1 MMLQTNYPL
10 IDTVRNAKR
19 FYTPKSLWNKEL
31 IFILVL
37 LVSQLAQGIIIGFR
51 VMPSTM
57 QWMQERLD
65 TTGNI
70 DPNEAMDY
78 ITNLTMQPA
87 NMRIVLYSTIL
98 GTLTILF
105 FCRHIEGRKYRT
117 MGFKKEGAVKQYLIG
132 MLSGFVLFS
141 LVVLLAF
148 LMGGLQWNGY
158 QGGAIG
164 SILVVFFGFLF
175 QGMSEE
181 VVFRGCCMTTI
192 LRHHN
197 VYWAVGL
204 NSFFFGIMH
213 AFNKGFTL
221 FALFNLILYAVM
233 ASLYMLKT
241 DNLWGVCALHGVW
254 NFVQGN
260 FYGLPVSGIDS
271 GDKVFSMSLKG
282 ADILNGGAFGLE
294 ASLATTI
301 VLSVTIAILLFVPL
315 PFCVNGQKPTEE
327 TEQPS

>member
-1 MMLQTNYPL
+1 MTLQNYYPL
-10 IDTVRNAKR
+10 IDTIRNARR
-19 FYTPKSLWNKEL
+19 FYTPKSLWGKEL
-31 IFILVL
+31 VFIIVML
-37 LVSQLAQGIIIGFR
+37 LSQLAEGIIIGAK
-51 VMPSTM
+51 VMPSLFEWGEEQLEKNGTIPM
-57 QWMQERLD
+57 DELMDKIW
-65 TTGNI
+65 NI
-70 DPNEAMDY
+70 TADPV
-78 ITNLTMQPA
+78 

-105 FCRHIEGRKYRT
+105 FCRQIEGRRFET
-117 MGFKKEGAVKQYLIG
+117 MGFRKEGAVRQYLIG

-141 LVVLLAF
+141 LIVLLSWS
-148 LMGGLQWNGY
+148 MGGLEFHGY
-158 QGGAIG
+158 YGGAVS
-164 SILVVFFGFLF
+164 SILIILLGFLF

-197 VYWAVGL
+197 VYWAIGL

-213 AFNKGFTL
+213 GMNKGFTM
-221 FALFNLILYAVM
+221 FALFNLMLYAVM
-233 ASLYMLKT
+233 ASLYVLRT

-301 VLSVTIAILLFVPL
+301 ILSIAIAVLLFVPL
-315 PFCVNGQKPTEE
+315 PFCVNGQKEE
-327 TEQPS
+327 TENIS

>member
-1 MMLQTNYPL
+1 MTLQTNYPL
-10 IDTVRNAKR
+10 IDTIRKAKR
-19 FYTPKSLWNKEL
+19 FSTPKSLAGKVGVFV
-31 IFILVL
+31 IVL
-37 LVSQLAQGIIIGFR
+37 LISQLVQGIIIGFR
-51 VMPSTM
+51 VMPSFM
-57 QWMQERLD
+57 QWMQEQFD
-65 TTGNI
+65 TTGTI
-70 DPNEAMDY
+70 DTNEAMDY
-78 ITNLTMQPA
+78 MTNLTMQPG

-105 FCRHIEGRKYRT
+105 FCRQVERRKYQT
-117 MGFKKEGAVKQYLIG
+117 MGFRKEGAVKQYLIG

-158 QGGAIG
+158 QNGAIG
-164 SILVVFFGFLF
+164 SIIIVLFGFLF

-181 VVFRGCCMTTI
+181 VVFRGYCMTTI

-197 VYWAVGL
+197 VYWAIGL

-213 AFNKGFTL
+213 GLNKGFTL

-233 ASLYMLKT
+233 ASLYMLRT
-241 DNLWGVCALHGVW
+241 DNLWGVCALHGMW

-271 GDKVFSMSLKG
+271 GDTVFSMSLKG
-282 ADILNGGAFGLE
+282 SDILNGGAFGLE

-301 VLSVTIAILLFVPL
+301 VLGIAIAVLLFVPL
-315 PFCVNGQKPTEE
+315 PFCANGQKPTE
-327 TEQPS
+327 TESDS